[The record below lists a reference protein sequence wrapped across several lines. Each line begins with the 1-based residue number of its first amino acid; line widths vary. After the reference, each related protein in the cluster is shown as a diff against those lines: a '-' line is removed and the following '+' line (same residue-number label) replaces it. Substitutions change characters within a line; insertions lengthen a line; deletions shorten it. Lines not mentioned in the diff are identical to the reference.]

1 MYGPNTNQERR
12 RLSHGSVFNFQTP
25 ALEVDSRTDFGVEET
40 RSAGE
45 HDIQRRP
52 LSVAQMGRRSSVQSQ
67 MSHSSR
73 PGTPNCGQSS
83 KRGNADDCNGV
94 ISVMGGGT
102 SKVHSLDPV
111 SSEGV
116 MLPPVVEDPGKG
128 DMVSKI
134 YEVYTPHY
142 GFSINGADFLSYAF
156 QWNGKEWCEIMY
168 TDMGSLYVVSR

>member
-1 MYGPNTNQERR
+1 MYGPNTNQEKR

-25 ALEVDSRTDFGVEET
+25 ALEIDSRTDFGVEET
-40 RSAGE
+40 HSAGE
-45 HDIQRRP
+45 HDIQRRS
-52 LSVAQMGRRSSVQSQ
+52 LSVTQMGRRSSVQSQ

-83 KRGNADDCNGV
+83 KRGNVDDCNGV

-102 SKVHSLDPV
+102 SKVHSLDLV

-134 YEVYTPHY
+134 YKVYTSY
-142 GFSINGADFLSYAF
+142 YVFFINGGVFLS
-156 QWNGKEWCEIMY
+156 
-168 TDMGSLYVVSR
+168 

>member
-1 MYGPNTNQERR
+1 MYGPNTNQEKR

-25 ALEVDSRTDFGVEET
+25 ALEIDSRTDFGVGET
-40 RSAGE
+40 HSAGE
-45 HDIQRRP
+45 HDIQRRS
-52 LSVAQMGRRSSVQSQ
+52 LSVTQMARRSSVQSQ
-67 MSHSSR
+67 MSHGSR

-83 KRGNADDCNGV
+83 KRSNVDDCNGM

-102 SKVHSLDPV
+102 SKVHSLDLV

-134 YEVYTPHY
+134 YKVYTSYY
-142 GFSINGADFLSYAF
+142 GFFINCGVFLSLGF
-156 QWNGKEWCEIMY
+156 Q
-168 TDMGSLYVVSR
+168 